1 MQLNGKVAI
10 ITGSASGFGQG
21 IARRF
26 AAEGAQVIVADINGP
41 GAEAEAAAIRAAGGS
56 AHPVR
61 VDVSDNDSMAG
72 LVEEA
77 LGVAGRVDIFVN
89 NAGTTHKNG
98 PLLSVDEATFDRVYA
113 VNVKSIYLSVMH
125 AVPVFRRQGGGVI
138 LNIASTAGIR
148 PRPGLVWY
156 AGTKGA
162 VITLTKALAVDLA
175 REKIRVNAINPV
187 AGDTPLLAQF
197 LPGEDTPEMRQKFI
211 DTIPL
216 GRLSQPEDI
225 AKAALFLCSDEAE
238 FITGVCMEVDGGR
251 CI

>member
-1 MQLNGKVAI
+1 MQLQNRVAV
-10 ITGSASGFGQG
+10 ITGAASGFGAG

-26 AAEGAQVIVADINGP
+26 AAEGAQVIVADINGA
-41 GAEAEAAAIRAAGGS
+41 GAEKEAAAIRAGGGR
-56 AHPVR
+56 AHPLR
-61 VDVSDNDSMAG
+61 VDVSNKDSMGA
-72 LVEEA
+72 LVEET
-77 LGVAGRVDIFVN
+77 LGIAGRIDIFVN

-125 AVPVFRRQGGGVI
+125 VVPVFRQQGGGVF

-175 REKIRVNAINPV
+175 GEKIRVNAINPV

-197 LPGEDTPEMRQKFI
+197 LPGEDTPEIRQKFI
-211 DTIPL
+211 STIPL
-216 GRLSQPEDI
+216 GRLSQPQDI

-238 FITGVCMEVDGGR
+238 FITGVCLEVDGGR